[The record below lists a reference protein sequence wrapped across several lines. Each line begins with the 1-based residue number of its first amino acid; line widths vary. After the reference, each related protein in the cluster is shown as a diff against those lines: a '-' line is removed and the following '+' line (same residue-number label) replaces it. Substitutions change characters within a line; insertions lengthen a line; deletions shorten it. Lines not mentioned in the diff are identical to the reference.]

1 LTEER
6 DWDRLFGEK
15 EAMDKRGLMENKKL
29 IFILGPILLS
39 TAWMTACKSQGNGQ
53 PGDNSTERNLGM
65 VSSAHPIATEA
76 GLQILKKGGNA
87 FDAAVAVA
95 AALNV
100 VEPMNSGVGGYG
112 TILVYDAEKD
122 HIRFLDSSGKIP
134 AAVDSDVFRK
144 PYPNY
149 KENRYG
155 AKAVSTPGN
164 VNAWEAMSKTYG
176 RLNWGELLKP
186 AILAAE
192 EGFELDERTARSIE
206 YAFDDFS
213 EQTKRIYGR
222 NGEAL
227 QAGDNL
233 VQKDL
238 AASLRLIA
246 EQGAKA
252 VYGGAIGKAMDKAM
266 KQAGGF
272 LSLDDLMNDKAEW
285 WEPIHIAYRDCEV
298 YTASPP
304 STAFPSLI
312 RLGIMSRFDVTGL
325 GHNSFE
331 MLHIFLE
338 ATKHAFWCRLRY
350 AGDPEVNPPP
360 LANLLSED
368 YWTTQAGMISM
379 DRAKP
384 FEYPG
389 LEREPMPHTTHFVVA
404 DGEGNIVSAT
414 QTLGGGFGSQ
424 IMPEGTGIWLNNSLS
439 FCTFEPKGNPMD
451 AHPGRR
457 KLSGDCPTIIMKDGK
472 PWAALGTPGGHTI
485 GQTVPQMVMNIV
497 DFKMGIQEALAAPRV
512 SFAEPDRILV
522 EEGIETEVIERLRA
536 VGHNIAIIEKPG
548 GLGNAHG
555 LTVEYGRNGKP
566 AKFAGGADPRGNGL
580 AKGTLL

>member
-1 LTEER
+1 M
-6 DWDRLFGEK
+6 G
-15 EAMDKRGLMENKKL
+15 NKKL
-29 IFILGPILLS
+29 FLIVWTILLTIFS
-39 TAWMTACKSQGNGQ
+39 MTFCKARDKGR
-53 PGDNSTERNLGM
+53 PEDALATETLGM
-65 VSSAHPIATEA
+65 VSSAHAIATEA
-76 GLQILKKGGNA
+76 GLQTLREGGNA

-95 AALNV
+95 ATLNV
-100 VEPMNSGVGGYG
+100 VEPMNSGIGGYG

-122 HIRFLDSSGKIP
+122 QTRFLDSSGKIP

-149 KENRYG
+149 RENRYG
-155 AKAVSTPGN
+155 PKAVSTPGN

-176 RLNWGELLKP
+176 SLDWGELFKP
-186 AILAAE
+186 AIIAAE

-206 YAFDDFS
+206 YAFDDFP
-213 EQTKRIYGR
+213 EQAKRIYGKS
-222 NGEAL
+222 GEAL
-227 QAGDNL
+227 KTGDRL

-252 VYGGAIGKAMDKAM
+252 VYGGAIGKAMDAAM

-272 LSLDDLMNDKAEW
+272 LSLDDLKNDKAEW
-285 WEPIHIAYRDCEV
+285 WEPIHITYRDCEV

-312 RLGIMSRFDVTGL
+312 RLGIMSRFDVAGL

-331 MLHIFLE
+331 MLHRFLE
-338 ATKHAFWCRLRY
+338 ATKHAFWCRLLY
-350 AGDPEVNPPP
+350 AGDPAVNPPP
-360 LANLLSED
+360 LATLLSED
-368 YWTTQAGMISM
+368 YWTAQAEMISM
-379 DRAKP
+379 DKAKP

-389 LEREPMPHTTHFVVA
+389 LDRDQAQHTTHFVVA
-404 DGEGNIVSAT
+404 DAEGNIVSAT
-414 QTLGGGFGSQ
+414 QTLGGGFGSR

-457 KLSGDCPTIIMKDGK
+457 KLSGDCPTIIVKDGR

-485 GQTVPQMVMNIV
+485 GQTVPQMVMNLV
-497 DFKMGIQEALAAPRV
+497 DFKMGIQEAIASPRV

-522 EEGIETEVIERLRA
+522 EEGIGSEVIERLRA
-536 VGHNIAIIEKPG
+536 VGHNITIIEKPG

-555 LTVEYGRNGKP
+555 LTIEYGKSGKP
-566 AKFAGGADPRGNGL
+566 VKFAGGADPRGNGL
-580 AKGTLL
+580 AKGLD